1 MSTHEIHM
9 LDTLKESRWILHTQE
24 PQFDPS
30 HGHSACTLDLKPNRP
45 FVYTLKLKWRRT
57 KMFPSA

>member
-1 MSTHEIHM
+1 M

-30 HGHSACTLDLKPNRP
+30 HGHSAWPLDLKPNRP